1 MMALQMSLT
10 LAGMMKLLRPFLLVA
25 LLTLTGVDSVE
36 TQNATAQD
44 NVILITLDGA
54 RVEEMFGGLD
64 LEILRSSLRPGQKV
78 EESPVYRR
86 FWADSP
92 KARRE
97 KLLPF
102 FWKTLMVEHGS
113 IAGNSA
119 VGSTVRLANRHRF
132 SYPGYAEILLGETHD
147 GAIKSNDPVRNPFST
162 VLEVLRERLGV
173 PAERV
178 ATVASW
184 AHFNA
189 IVEHTEGATFV
200 NAGQEAFAAD
210 RAHDVLNTL
219 QVETST
225 PWSDMRYDSFT
236 FRIAM
241 AHLASSRPRVLYLA
255 LGETDDWAHDGR
267 YDRVLEA
274 YARSDNYLAEL
285 WSWLQGQSEYKGRTH
300 LIIATD
306 HGRGRTTKDWR
317 DHGATV
323 EGAQDVWI
331 AFASPSMSRR
341 GEWTS
346 HAPLSNNQIAA
357 TVARWMG
364 VDWNRIRPAAGKP
377 IH

>member
-1 MMALQMSLT
+1 MTRLLT
-10 LAGMMKLLRPFLLVA
+10 QVLLVA
-25 LLTLTGVDSVE
+25 LLTLTAVDWVG
-36 TQNATAQD
+36 TQNVIVQD
-44 NVILITLDGA
+44 NVLLITLDGA

-78 EESPVYRR
+78 EDSPAYRR
-86 FWADSP
+86 FWADSA

-119 VGSTVRLANRHRF
+119 AGSSVRLANGHRF

-147 GAIKSNDPVRNPFST
+147 AAIKSNDPVRNPFTT
-162 VLEVLRERLGV
+162 VLEVLRERLAV
-173 PAERV
+173 PAEKV

-200 NAGQEAFAAD
+200 NAGQEAFGAG
-210 RAHDVLNTL
+210 RTHEMLNNL
-219 QVETST
+219 QVQTST

-241 AHLASSRPRVLYLA
+241 TQLASSRPRVFYLA

-274 YARSDNYLAEL
+274 YARSDDYLAEL
-285 WSWLQGQSEYKGRTH
+285 WRWLQAQSEYKGRTH

-331 AFASPSMSRR
+331 AFVSPSMSRR
-341 GEWTS
+341 GEWAS

-357 TVARWMG
+357 TVARWMS
-364 VDWNRIRPAAGKP
+364 VDWNQIRPGAGKP
-377 IH
+377 IQMD

>member
-1 MMALQMSLT
+1 MAGRSART
-10 LAGMMKLLRPFLLVA
+10 KGTVTRLRPFLLVA
-25 LLTLTGVDSVE
+25 LITLNAVDWVE

-44 NVILITLDGA
+44 IVILITLDGA
-54 RVEEMFGGLD
+54 RVQEMFGGLD

-86 FWADSP
+86 FWADSA

-113 IAGNSA
+113 IAGNPT
-119 VGSTVRLANRHRF
+119 VGSAVRLANGHRF
-132 SYPGYAEILLGETHD
+132 SYPGYAEILLGEPHD
-147 GAIKSNDPVRNPFST
+147 AAIKSNDPVRNPFST
-162 VLEVLRERLGV
+162 VLEVLRERLGA
-173 PAERV
+173 PADKV

-200 NAGQEAFAAD
+200 NAGQEPFGAGGT
-210 RAHDVLNTL
+210 HEILNKL

-236 FRIAM
+236 FRVAM

-267 YDRVLEA
+267 YDRVLDA

-285 WSWLQGQSEYKGRTH
+285 WSWLQSQPEYRGRTH

-331 AFASPSMSRR
+331 AFASPGMPRR

-357 TVARWMG
+357 TIARWMG
-364 VDWNRIRPAAGKP
+364 VDWNQIRPGAGKP
-377 IH
+377 IQMQ